1 MSLKYTFQIG
11 RVSLKAPQMN
21 GPSRAAAAGTPMH
34 LPVHIQGCI
43 VPPGDISRWSD
54 SASSA
59 PPHPT
64 TAGPGDN
71 LWAVH
76 SLNSWCHNIS
86 KLFSPN

>member
-34 LPVHIQGCI
+34 FPVHIQGCI

-71 LWAVH
+71 L
-76 SLNSWCHNIS
+76 
-86 KLFSPN
+86 